1 MTYTD
6 IANLLSETTIPQAI
20 AMIFAIIICTCIVY
34 SIIHII
40 ITGIAHS
47 VKDTDQNKEL
57 IYNMN
62 RLDNKPT
69 INQKLTK

>member
-6 IANLLSETTIPQAI
+6 ITNLLSETTIPQAI
-20 AMIFAIIICTCIVY
+20 AMLFAAIICTCIVY

-57 IYNMN
+57 LDNMN
-62 RLDNKPT
+62 RLDNNPN

>member
-1 MTYTD
+1 
-6 IANLLSETTIPQAI
+6 
-20 AMIFAIIICTCIVY
+20 MIFATIICTCIVY

-57 IYNMN
+57 IDNMN
-62 RLDNKPT
+62 RLDDKPT

>member
-20 AMIFAIIICTCIVY
+20 AMIFATIICTCIVY